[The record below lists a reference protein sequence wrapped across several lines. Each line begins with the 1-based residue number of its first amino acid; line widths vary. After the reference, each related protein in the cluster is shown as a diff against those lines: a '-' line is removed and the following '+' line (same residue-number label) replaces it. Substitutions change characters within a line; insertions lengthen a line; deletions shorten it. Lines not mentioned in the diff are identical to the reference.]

1 MTTTTPEEVRNALFV
16 VREKCGAAA
25 LDTVF
30 KRFGAKDFG
39 AMKPSDYPAV
49 IAAAKKTVEAAV
61 KKFEMTDH
69 ADTDAPAENIDPFQ
83 QQGAANNAD
92 SERYWADRKAA
103 QAKGEPAPSLP
114 ADRHNQ
120 RVAEKLAADQDAARD
135 LGANH
140 DWKK

>member
-1 MTTTTPEEVRNALFV
+1 MNATTPEEVRNALFV

-49 IAAAKKTVEAAV
+49 IEAAKKAVAAAG
-61 KKFEMTDH
+61 KKFEMTGH
-69 ADTDAPAENIDPFQ
+69 ADNDTANDSVDPWNK
-83 QQGAANNAD
+83 QGAANQAD
-92 SERYWADRKAA
+92 SDRYWADRKAA
-103 QAKGEPAPSLP
+103 QAKGEPTPSLP

-135 LGANH
+135 LGADH
-140 DWKK
+140 WKK

>member
-1 MTTTTPEEVRNALFV
+1 MTTPNAEEVRNALFN
-16 VREKCGAAA
+16 VRTHCGVDA
-25 LDTVF
+25 LSAVLKKFDAIEFRTVQ
-30 KRFGAKDFG
+30 
-39 AMKPSDYPAV
+39 PSDYSAV
-49 IAAAKKTVEAAV
+49 IAAAKKTVEAAG
-61 KKFEMTDH
+61 KKFTMTDH
-69 ADTDAPAENIDPFQ
+69 ADNDTPAENIDPFQ

-135 LGANH
+135 LGADH
-140 DWKK
+140 WKK